1 MKVAHPDSSDD
12 HETLKRAAKAQ
23 AASIARDKKRRAAL
37 QAIAKKQIAQDEAEE
52 ARKKAEEAR
61 KKALE
66 EGREVEEEGSEGEP
80 AEGSEGEPAEGS
92 EGEPAEGQPGE
103 EQPAEGQELQVVD
116 EVPGDNEIPGTPQ
129 RVTRG
134 RKRYVAIVQITL
146 QSSTM
151 RDFKLCYNNPFQGQ
165 KSTVIIAAI
174 IVDQGDVPRHHTV
187 TRGWKNLG
195 QQSEVLIGA

>member
-1 MKVAHPDSSDD
+1 MAHPDSSDD

-80 AEGSEGEPAEGS
+80 AEGSEGEPAEG
-92 EGEPAEGQPGE
+92 QPGE

-129 RVTRG
+129 RVTRGG

-165 KSTVIIAAI
+165 KSTVIIAAAI

-187 TRGWKNLG
+187 TRGWKNSG
-195 QQSEVLIGA
+195 QQ